1 MIRFSTFWYFKGLNG
16 SMQQINNKPVQVG
29 YKIWVFAE
37 AYGYLVWVAAISK
50 LVHGPGA
57 QNWGDGVHSRSLSL
71 VTFS

>member
-1 MIRFSTFWYFKGLNG
+1 
-16 SMQQINNKPVQVG
+16 MQQINNKPVQVG

-57 QNWGDGVHSRSLSL
+57 QNWGDGVHSLTL
-71 VTFS
+71 